1 MSTPQ
6 RYAILVV
13 DSTDN
18 LAAAVRQTLNA
29 DRYDIISAFSAGQ
42 ALAILTYIPV
52 HIVLTRS
59 RLEDGSGLEMLR
71 HIKYIYPHVARVIAA
86 ESEEHEEVLRSVN
99 EESTHFVVWDADP
112 TDLAT
117 ALRQAELYSKLT
129 LEFRDLR
136 AEAALNNRI
145 MALIEE
151 LEPELL
157 ERIAPRVMKL
167 LEE

>member
-18 LAAAVRQTLNA
+18 LAAAVRRTLNA
-29 DRYDIISAFSAGQ
+29 DRYDIISAYSAGQ
-42 ALAILTYIPV
+42 ALAILTYLPV

-59 RLEDGSGLEMLR
+59 RLEDGSGLEVLR

-86 ESEEHEEVLRSVN
+86 DPVEREEVLRSVT
-99 EESTHFVVWDADP
+99 EASTHYVVFDADP
-112 TDLAT
+112 NGLAI

-129 LEFRDLR
+129 LEFQSLR
-136 AEAALNNRI
+136 TEAALNSRI